1 MSNNTDYLKDLS
13 EIKAIMQRSSRFI
26 SLSGLSGVLAGTY
39 ALVGAYLAYSL
50 LYQESDVFSYR
61 VVTTDFSTTAQL
73 FTIAIGVLILSILSG
88 IWFTTRKAR
97 RENLPVWDQQAK
109 RLLINLFI
117 PLAAGGILCLI
128 LVNKGYI
135 GIIAPLTL
143 IFYGLALVNASKF
156 TLSEIR
162 SLGLLEIA
170 LGLLASHFIG
180 YGLLFWALGF
190 GILHIIYGGWM
201 YIKYEK

>member
-1 MSNNTDYLKDLS
+1 MSNNTDYLKDIS

-50 LYQESDVFSYR
+50 LYQENDVFTYK
-61 VVTTDFSTTAQL
+61 VVNTDFSTTARL
-73 FTIAIGVLILSILSG
+73 FAIAIGVLILSILSG

>member
-190 GILHIIYGGWM
+190 GILHIIYGAWM

>member
-1 MSNNTDYLKDLS
+1 MNNKTDYLKDIT

-50 LYQESDVFSYR
+50 LYQESDIFSYK
-61 VVTTDFSTTAQL
+61 VATTDYPTTFQL
-73 FTIAIGVLILSILSG
+73 FSIALGVLLLSIISG

-97 RENLPVWDQQAK
+97 KANLPVWDQQAK

-128 LVNKGYI
+128 LINKGYI

-162 SLGLLEIA
+162 SLGLLEII
-170 LGLLASHFIG
+170 LGLIASHYIG
-180 YGLLFWALGF
+180 YGLLFWAVGF
-190 GILHIIYGGWM
+190 GVLHIIYGGWM

>member
-1 MSNNTDYLKDLS
+1 MSNNTDYLKDIS

-50 LYQESDVFSYR
+50 LYQESEVFSYK
-61 VVTTDFSTTAQL
+61 VATTDYSTTVQL
-73 FTIAIGVLILSILSG
+73 FAIAIGVLFLSILSG

-162 SLGLLEIA
+162 SLGLLEIT

>member
-1 MSNNTDYLKDLS
+1 MSNNTNYLKDIS

-190 GILHIIYGGWM
+190 GILHIIYGAWM